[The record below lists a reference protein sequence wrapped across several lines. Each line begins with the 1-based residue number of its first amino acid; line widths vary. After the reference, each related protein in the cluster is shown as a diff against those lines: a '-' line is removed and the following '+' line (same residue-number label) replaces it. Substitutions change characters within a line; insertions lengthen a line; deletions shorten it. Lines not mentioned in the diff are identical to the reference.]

1 MGVLTQTLVP
11 APEAI
16 KDSYEHTV
24 SQPTRKEANGV
35 DCSLPSPLESF
46 AQEAIDNVK
55 TISEFLRSND
65 LPHPSFAR
73 DAPAN
78 AFLSAPDDVLAARSK
93 LTEAALRLLQ
103 LAQGPQEY
111 IPNLAVNVSNFLQMP
126 RPTTLMDL
134 GAIRSM
140 PAVAYPFLHLPA
152 GPTGRHDL
160 IRCLGE
166 PGKGVFKTTEERDAH
181 GNDFK
186 PLFRARARRSVTH
199 RNVGVAGHKPGTPRL
214 GGFHDRHDDTFG
226 QQARRGDGE
235 MARSFSEERDGVQ
248 CSI

>member
-1 MGVLTQTLVP
+1 MVVSTQTLAP

-16 KDSYEHTV
+16 KHSYEHNL
-24 SQPTRKEANGV
+24 SQPVRNEANGINY
-35 DCSLPSPLESF
+35 SLPSPLESF
-46 AQEAIDNVK
+46 AQEAIDNAK
-55 TISEFLRSND
+55 TISDFLRSND

-103 LAQGPQEY
+103 LTRGPQEY
-111 IPNLAVNVSNFLQMP
+111 VPNLAVNVSSFLQMP
-126 RPTTLMDL
+126 QLTTLMDP
-134 GAIRSM
+134 GAICSM
-140 PAVAYPFLHLPA
+140 PAVAHPFLHLPA
-152 GPTGRHDL
+152 GATGRHDL

-166 PGKGVFKTTEERDAH
+166 PGKGVCKTIEDRDAH

-199 RNVGVAGHKPGTPRL
+199 RDVGVAGHKPGTPRL
-214 GGFHDRHDDTFG
+214 GGFHDRHDRTFG
-226 QQARRGDGE
+226 Q
-235 MARSFSEERDGVQ
+235 
-248 CSI
+248 